1 MLRVFFEISDEDT
14 GRYFTD
20 KKIWQCGEEYRAY
33 QGKFPVIFLTF
44 KDVKFATWENTIDKI
59 SALLQEEYDRHK
71 EVMHSDQLKKN
82 ILHEF

>member
-33 QGKFPVIFLTF
+33 QGKFPVIF
-44 KDVKFATWENTIDKI
+44 
-59 SALLQEEYDRHK
+59 
-71 EVMHSDQLKKN
+71 
-82 ILHEF
+82 